1 MSEHISFTCLKHDQH
16 SCNNIAFGLLCV
28 ASYAIKIFGDQ
39 IKAQFSQ
46 FPEDL
51 KFQLEKKIPRVLCFT
66 NYCWNLNISCEFAK
80 RVKDKSPETIIVF
93 GGPNYPLLENEQK
106 DFLRVHPEIDFY
118 VFRDGELAFTDLLK
132 VLFENGFNGEKIKKS
147 YQKINQ
153 THYLIEDE
161 IVCGEIGPSIIDLDE
176 IPSPYLSGLCDD
188 LLSQNL
194 IPNIQ
199 TKRGCP
205 FQCTFCE
212 DGHSYHN
219 KI

>member
-80 RVKDKSPETIIVF
+80 RVKNKSPETIIIF
-93 GGPNYPLLENEQK
+93 GGPNYPLLESEQK
-106 DFLRVHPEIDFY
+106 DFLRAHPEIDFY

-132 VLFENGFNGEKIKKS
+132 VLFESKNGEYWVGFTHNYIKVFHKSKENLKNKIKNFL
-147 YQKINQ
+147 I
-153 THYLIEDE
+153 THYLDE
-161 IVCGEIGPSIIDLDE
+161 HVQGE
-176 IPSPYLSGLCDD
+176 
-188 LLSQNL
+188 L
-194 IPNIQ
+194 I
-199 TKRGCP
+199 
-205 FQCTFCE
+205 
-212 DGHSYHN
+212 
-219 KI
+219 